1 MTHHPGSPERRPG
14 VATVGIL
21 ITALGGLALSA
32 TFVVSSAP
40 LAIAGA
46 VLFVGG
52 VVVVAVG
59 GGLKTAWDV
68 AKSLF
73 P

>member
-1 MTHHPGSPERRPG
+1 MADDADSPGRRLG

-21 ITALGGLALSA
+21 ITALGGLALAA
-32 TFVVSSAP
+32 TFFVSSAP
-40 LAIAGA
+40 LARVGA
-46 VLFVGG
+46 VLFVAGLI
-52 VVVVAVG
+52 VVAVG
-59 GGLKTAWDV
+59 GGLRTAWDV